1 MRQKPSGK
9 RKSKGKEPIDWL
21 LFRLI
26 LWISAIFL
34 LYRRKMRFIGDFCN
48 ISAKTVFYRRK
59 NDYISEIHLSASNL
73 RLCLFFVKIKSSML
87 GGNHM
92 PKGAGKVIAQN
103 KKAYHDY
110 FIEETFEAGIVLQGT
125 EIKSIRAGR
134 VNLKDSYAQIKNGE
148 MFLMGMHISPYEQ
161 GNRYNHDP
169 LRTRKLLLHKKE
181 INKLIGETKEAG
193 YSIVPVKLYLK
204 NGYAKVL
211 IGLAKGKKKFDKRED
226 LKKKEAKRDIERAFR
241 ERQKM

>member
-1 MRQKPSGK
+1 
-9 RKSKGKEPIDWL
+9 
-21 LFRLI
+21 
-26 LWISAIFL
+26 
-34 LYRRKMRFIGDFCN
+34 
-48 ISAKTVFYRRK
+48 
-59 NDYISEIHLSASNL
+59 
-73 RLCLFFVKIKSSML
+73 
-87 GGNHM
+87 M
-92 PKGAGKVIAQN
+92 PKGSGKVIAQN

-110 FIEETFEAGIVLQGT
+110 FIEETYEAGIVLQGT

-148 MFLMGMHISPYEQ
+148 MFLIGLHISPYEQ

-169 LRTRKLLLHKKE
+169 ERTRKLLLHKRE

-193 YSIVPVKLYLK
+193 YSIVPLKLYLK

-211 IGLAKGKKKFDKRED
+211 IGLAKGKKKYDKRED
-226 LKKKEAKRDIERAFR
+226 LKRKEAKREIERAFR